1 MNDLFQNEKN
11 KNSIVKKFFLVS
23 LLLLVSFLS
32 YGQGKLLRGE
42 KWQKFDMKNTTA
54 DFYVATNG
62 NDSWTGTLEAPN
74 TNRTDGPFATIEKA
88 QKAVRKL
95 KAEVFKPKKDPVE
108 TRWIGSPH
116 ELGKGK
122 DIVVLIRDGYYSL
135 KKPLVFYPEDGGE
148 RVETNLPTGAF
159 EYHKLRDYYVT
170 YAAYPDEKPTISAG
184 KQISNWKQNGH
195 IWTTKVSDRSMV
207 YNHCLIRSQ

>member
-1 MNDLFQNEKN
+1 MSESKN
-11 KNSIVKKFFLVS
+11 KKSVLIQYFFTLLILFFISIP
-23 LLLLVSFLS
+23 S

-42 KWQKFDMKNTTA
+42 KWKKFDTKNTTA

-62 NDSWTGTLEAPN
+62 NDKWSGTLSAPN
-74 TNRTDGPFATIEKA
+74 ANKTDGPFATIEKA

-95 KAEVFKPKKDPVE
+95 KAAVYKPKKDPVE
-108 TRWIGSPH
+108 TRWINSPH

-135 KKPLVFYPEDGGE
+135 EKPLIFYPEDGGE

-159 EYHKLRDYYVT
+159 EYHKLRDHYVT
-170 YAAYPDEKPTISAG
+170 YASYPNENPVITGG
-184 KQISNWKQNGH
+184 KQISNWKQNGTV
-195 IWTTKVSDRSMV
+195 WTTKHILLVVSTQETNYYST
-207 YNHCLIRSQ
+207 N